1 MRTFLTVLF
10 LIGIVSGTQAQK
22 CKAQD
27 RMAQRILENP
37 RLGRKIE
44 ETDKRIEQ
52 WISQKQSSPDKK
64 REIITIPVVVHVLW
78 NESDQNISD
87 EQIQSQIEVLNED
100 FRRQNEDRLSSDHPF
115 YEFTED
121 IQMEFCLATR
131 DPFGAVTQGITRTKT
146 NIKSWNDNN
155 YDDVFFSDRGG
166 KNNWNPDHYLNM
178 YVIEGDGETLGFAS
192 FPDELEDYREFD
204 GVVIDHRVFGRTGTS
219 GSEDF
224 EGAMGRTATHE
235 VGHWLNLWHIWGD
248 EFCGDDK
255 VSDTVPAEEDNY
267 DCPSFPHHPNNECGS
282 GPNGEMY
289 MNYMDY
295 VDDACA
301 VMFTKGQGNRMRAVL
316 AGLRSPIQKS
326 NGCFAASY
334 TLDQTLADN
343 LVIYPNPALQGEVR
357 IWLNESN
364 LSDVQIIIL
373 DVNGREIFNTSA
385 IASLNLNALSR
396 GVYFLKIYTADR
408 FASKKLIIQ

>member
-27 RMAQRILENP
+27 RLAQRILENP

-44 ETDKRIEQ
+44 ESDKRIKQ

-166 KNNWNPDHYLNM
+166 KNNWNPDYYLNM
-178 YVIEGDGETLGFAS
+178 YVVEGDGETLGFAS

-224 EGAMGRTATHE
+224 EGALGRTAVHE
-235 VGHWLNLWHIWGD
+235 VGHWLNLIHIWGD

-255 VSDTVPAEEDNY
+255 VGDTVPAEEENY
-267 DCPSFPHHPNNECGS
+267 DCPTFPHRPNNECGS
-282 GPNGEMY
+282 GADGEMF
-289 MNYMDY
+289 MNFMDYMD
-295 VDDACA
+295 DDCA

-326 NGCFAASY
+326 NGCSAATY
-334 TLDQTLADN
+334 TYDQTLAND
-343 LVIYPNPALQGEVR
+343 LVIYPNPAPQGEVKV
-357 IWLNESN
+357 WMNEST

>member
-27 RMAQRILENP
+27 RLAQRILENP

-44 ETDKRIEQ
+44 ESDKRIEQ

-166 KNNWNPDHYLNM
+166 KNNWNPDYYLNM
-178 YVIEGDGETLGFAS
+178 YVVEGDGETLGFAS
-192 FPDELEDYREFD
+192 FPDELDDYRAYD

-224 EGAMGRTATHE
+224 EGALGRTAVHE
-235 VGHWLNLWHIWGD
+235 VGHWLNLIHIWGD

-255 VSDTVPAEEDNY
+255 VGDTVPAEEENY
-267 DCPSFPHHPNNECGS
+267 DCPTFPHRPNNECGS
-282 GPNGEMY
+282 GADGEMF
-289 MNYMDY
+289 MNFMDYMD
-295 VDDACA
+295 DDCA

-326 NGCFAASY
+326 NGCSAATY
-334 TLDQTLADN
+334 TYDQTLAND
-343 LVIYPNPALQGEVR
+343 LVIYPNPAPQGEVKV
-357 IWLNESN
+357 WMNEST